1 MPYKHTQIGKLIII
15 VLLLIILDFGF
26 IFKYAGAELNSTIIF
41 LMSLVLFIIFS
52 FTTLNVMINK
62 NYLKIKFGYGIFRKK
77 FSLQEITS
85 AKAVKNHWYYGWGI
99 RWWLWPKMW
108 IYNVSG
114 FDAVEIKMKNNKIF
128 RIGTD
133 EPQVLESAIKQAIK

>member
-99 RWWLWPKMW
+99 R
-108 IYNVSG
+108 
-114 FDAVEIKMKNNKIF
+114 
-128 RIGTD
+128 
-133 EPQVLESAIKQAIK
+133 